1 MDYAQGR
8 VVRTIKGHDK
18 DRLFLV
24 EKQEE
29 GFVWLRDG
37 KNRKKHN
44 PKKKSLKHIVITKH
58 LIPEFESLSDKNIRK
73 QLNKLK
79 QEESL

>member
-8 VVRTIKGHDK
+8 VVLSLKGHDK
-18 DRLFLV
+18 DRLFLTV
-24 EKQEE
+24 KQED
-29 GFVWLRDG
+29 GFVWLTDG

-44 PKKKSLKHIVITKH
+44 PKKKNLKHIVITEH

-73 QLNKLK
+73 QLNRLR
-79 QEESL
+79 

>member
-8 VVRTIKGHDK
+8 VVRSLKGHDK
-18 DRLFLV
+18 DRLFLTV
-24 EKQEE
+24 KQED
-29 GFVWLRDG
+29 GFVWLTDG

-44 PKKKSLKHIVITKH
+44 PKKKNLKHIVITDY

-73 QLNKLK
+73 QLNRLR
-79 QEESL
+79 